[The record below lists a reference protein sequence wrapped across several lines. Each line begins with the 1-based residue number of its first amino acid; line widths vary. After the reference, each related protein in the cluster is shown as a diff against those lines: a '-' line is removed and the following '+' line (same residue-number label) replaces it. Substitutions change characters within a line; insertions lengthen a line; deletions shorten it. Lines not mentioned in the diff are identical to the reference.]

1 MMDYFPPLGR
11 DFSDE
16 LCERYERARGFTID
30 RDEAWE
36 IVRAAAFNPRTLG
49 PLIKHNVLAG

>member
-11 DFSDE
+11 DFSDA

-30 RDEAWE
+30 RDEVRE
-36 IVRAAAFNPRTLG
+36 IFWSDGL
-49 PLIKHNVLAG
+49 